1 MGFLTNLGLAAG
13 RNIITGQ
20 ELQQQQEDI
29 QLKKQQIAMGQI
41 AIANAQRQQQ
51 TQQAVGSFLSS
62 EAAKDASNVT
72 DPVKAAGMYEKGAA
86 IALQN
91 GDFTSANEMGELAK
105 GKLQEAKEQAAAVAQ
120 QQQVKKEALATAAE
134 DYGTNPTPEGYK
146 DLMRKAIDAGQ
157 NPTTIPAPGT
167 PQFEAWRTNATLAS
181 KTASQRADFI
191 QKQNDFQQNQQRLR
205 EAHADHEEDVRLKR
219 TDQALLRESMKQ
231 AKSEKAPS
239 HIETATGIYEYNPD
253 QSIKGTR
260 DLSDPAYVKIGA
272 SKQGQ
277 NAGNVSQAIVASS
290 REALRGLRIIG
301 AMDTGQTTG
310 PFTGINDGT
319 LIHQLTNT
327 GTNALTP
334 EDMQDYNVATKGLG
348 LEISRAMTLGAGR
361 GANQATINEMQD
373 IVTAQAG
380 TPKAVA
386 VFKYANAIDIIRNRL
401 ESTGTLPNPEQEAMR
416 QEALKQMQKVPLPE
430 DVLKATK
437 DAKLRRQ
444 MLTTGGSMA
453 DTAEKMQVE
462 SQSGGVGLPGS
473 GTGNAPVNVPPLP
486 AGWSVQVH

>member
-62 EAAKDASNVT
+62 EAAKDQSNVT

-134 DYGTNPTPEGYK
+134 DYGANPTPEGYK

-181 KTASQRADFI
+181 KTAAQRADFI

-219 TDQALLRESMKQ
+219 TDQALLRESMNR
-231 AKSEKAPS
+231 AKAEKAPS